1 MRWLHLT
8 VIALLVAATVIF
20 AVQNINIVTVSFLNF
35 RISVP
40 LALLIGVIYVLGM
53 ATGGSAWALM
63 RWAYEGSKQAKG

>member
-1 MRWLHLT
+1 MRWLYLT
-8 VIALLVAATVIF
+8 VIAVLVAATVIF

-53 ATGGSAWALM
+53 ATGGGALALM
-63 RWAYEGSKQAKG
+63 RWAYEVAKPAKG